1 MTAAAVQ
8 VIVGPT
14 PIPDGEARAAGDITV
29 MNAHLAFALAVDSAV
44 PYGIPRGALIDAAPV
59 VNGKIGRD
67 HIVFADFIPND
78 WSAWPNTYHH
88 VDILERSPARA
99 VIRITRDWGQ
109 ATITTLYTLSADA
122 DAIEIRTTM
131 RNEGSTPLANLL
143 SGMTLWPKGGY
154 LFSVPGLADLK
165 KGRAEGA
172 LSDRVVAY
180 DEDWNIA
187 LHAPYFDHVDFDSK
201 DLYHLH
207 TLAPGESHS
216 FEAWLQIGASG
227 DLGAGD
233 RDRASGQALRLGH
246 GTQRALPDDTACR
259 RLRALCH
266 RKELFA
272 ERTSA
277 NQSDCRRSAA
287 AEFY

>member
-1 MTAAAVQ
+1 MAPKNITLRPLLALLALLLPAWAAGAVQ

-29 MNAHLAFALAVDSAV
+29 MNAHLAFALAVDTAV

-59 VNGKIGRD
+59 VNGRIGRD

-78 WSAWPNTYHH
+78 WSAWPNTYHRIE
-88 VDILERSPARA
+88 ILERSPARA

-109 ATITTLYTLSADA
+109 ATITTLYTLTADA

-216 FEAWLQIGASG
+216 FEA
-227 DLGAGD
+227 
-233 RDRASGQALRLGH
+233 
-246 GTQRALPDDTACR
+246 
-259 RLRALCH
+259 
-266 RKELFA
+266 
-272 ERTSA
+272 
-277 NQSDCRRSAA
+277 
-287 AEFY
+287 